1 MFPLGTFSLNALPVL
16 MLATGFF
23 RSRSLDVFHYFGAA
37 KASQD
42 GPQDGAMLEVVLGG
56 VLERFWEGF
65 GGVFGASW
73 GVLGAPCCLLDPRL
87 GAILGRLGAILSRLG
102 RVLASQKLPKIAP
115 RRLPRRGST

>member
-1 MFPLGTFSLNALPVL
+1 

-56 VLERFWEGF
+56 VLERSWEGF
-65 GGVFGASW
+65 GGVLGASW
-73 GVLGAPCCLLDPRL
+73 GVLGASWGIL
-87 GAILGRLGAILSRLG
+87 GASWGILGRLGRVLGRLG
-102 RVLASQKLPKIAP
+102 GVLGASWAVLGPKKP
-115 RRLPRRGST
+115 PT

>member
-1 MFPLGTFSLNALPVL
+1 MFSLGTFSLNALPVL

-56 VLERFWEGF
+56 FWRRLGRVLEASWEGL
-65 GGVFGASW
+65 GASWGRLGASW
-73 GVLGAPCCLLDPRL
+73 GV
-87 GAILGRLGAILSRLG
+87 
-102 RVLASQKLPKIAP
+102 
-115 RRLPRRGST
+115 